1 MTRRPDAGAA
11 DTAPGQPAGLARAG
25 GEYDAYLR
33 RRHFGSLDGLRAL
46 CIGAVLWH
54 HSPLMDPA
62 SPVQL
67 LTRGFTGVD
76 MFFVLSGFLI
86 TTLLLREERATGR
99 ISLSA
104 FYWRRAL
111 RILPG
116 YLLLLTAMSVYWIGV
131 KGQHQLAG
139 LVPYYLLFLSNFLTE
154 HIPLMTI
161 TWSLSVEEQFY
172 LVWPLTMVL
181 LPFLAR
187 RRMALLL
194 GAIAVFL
201 AVALGAG
208 AALPRIQTAHAIFAL
223 PVMSYTALLSGA
235 LAALIL
241 NERGGYRV
249 LSALCGFPGAPV
261 VFLGLLLAWLQVSPE
276 NLKSWPGAVMYGL
289 MGLLLVS
296 LVVREDNALRPVLTL
311 APIRRIGEIS
321 YGIYLYHLI
330 GLHIAHETVLRLLPA
345 GTLANW
351 VMTLIYVPVSLLIA
365 EISFRTFERYFLSLK
380 KRHPGGRPGAPA

>member
-1 MTRRPDAGAA
+1 MTRRADAGAVSPA
-11 DTAPGQPAGLARAG
+11 TGRPAGSARSVDD
-25 GEYDAYLR
+25 YDGYLR

-86 TTLLLREERATGR
+86 TTLLLREERRTGT
-99 ISLSA
+99 ISLRA

-116 YLLLLTAMSVYWIGV
+116 YFLLLTAMSVYWIGA
-131 KGQHQLAG
+131 KGQHELAP

-187 RRMALLL
+187 RRIALLL
-194 GAIAVFL
+194 GVIALFL
-201 AVALGAG
+201 AVALGGA
-208 AALPRIQTAHAIFAL
+208 AALPRLQTAHAVFAL

-235 LAALIL
+235 LAALLL
-241 NERGGYRV
+241 NQRKGYRL
-249 LSALCGFPGAPV
+249 LSTICGYPGAPV
-261 VFLGLLLAWLQVSPE
+261 VFLGLLLVWLQVSPE
-276 NLKSWPGAVMYGL
+276 NLKSWPGEVMYVL
-289 MGLLLVS
+289 MALLLVS

-321 YGIYLYHLI
+321 YEVYLFHLI
-330 GLHIAHETVLRLLPA
+330 GLHIAHETVSHLMPA
-345 GTLANW
+345 GTPTNW
-351 VMTLIYVPVSLLIA
+351 LMTLLYVPVSLLIA
-365 EISFRTFERYFLSLK
+365 EISFRTFEHYFLSLK
-380 KRHPGGRPGAPA
+380 KRHTGRRHCVPA

>member
-1 MTRRPDAGAA
+1 MTRHPDAGAVPRA
-11 DTAPGQPAGLARAG
+11 TGRPAGSASLG
-25 GEYDAYLR
+25 GDHDAYLR

-86 TTLLLREERATGR
+86 TTLLLREERSTGA

-104 FYWRRAL
+104 FYRRRAF

-116 YLLLLTAMSVYWIGV
+116 YLLLLTAMSVCWIGI
-131 KGQHQLAG
+131 KGQHQLAP
-139 LVPYYLLFLSNFLTE
+139 LVPYYLLFLSNFLTA

-187 RRMALLL
+187 RRIALLL
-194 GAIAVFL
+194 CIITLFL

-208 AALPRIQTAHAIFAL
+208 ANLPRVQTAHAVFAL

-235 LAALIL
+235 LAALLL
-241 NERGGYRV
+241 NQRRGYRL
-249 LSALCGFPGAPV
+249 LSTICGYSGAPV
-261 VFLGLLLAWLQVSPE
+261 VFLGLLLVWLQVSPE
-276 NLKSWPGAVMYGL
+276 NLKSWPGEVMYVL
-289 MGLLLVS
+289 MALLLVS

-321 YGIYLYHLI
+321 YGVYLFHLI
-330 GLHIAHETVLRLLPA
+330 GLHIAHETVSHLVPA
-345 GTLANW
+345 GRPANCL
-351 VMTLIYVPVSLLIA
+351 MTLLYVPVSLLIA
-365 EISFRTFERYFLSLK
+365 EISFRTFEHYFLSLK
-380 KRHPGGRPGAPA
+380 KRRTGRRHCVPA